1 MSNTIKDINI
11 KKHTYYLFDGII
23 NKNDF
28 DPNNN
33 KIDENTYLLYR
44 ICDNQ
49 KRPKNLQCKFF
60 VSYFQ

>member
-11 KKHTYYLFDGII
+11 KKHTYYLVDGII

-49 KRPKNLQCKFF
+49 KRPKNL
-60 VSYFQ
+60 